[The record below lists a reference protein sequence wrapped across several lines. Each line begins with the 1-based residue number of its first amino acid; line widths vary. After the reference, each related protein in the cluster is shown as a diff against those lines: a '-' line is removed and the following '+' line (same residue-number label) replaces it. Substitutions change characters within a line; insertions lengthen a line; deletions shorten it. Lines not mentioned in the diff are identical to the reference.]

1 MRTITERGSEI
12 TWTET
17 QSQCLAA
24 PPQRLSMSC
33 ISYLI
38 SVPSLGVRQ
47 LARHELKQDYSIGV
61 DVGLET
67 VRVVVL
73 HPDDLGSLRGEK

>member
-1 MRTITERGSEI
+1 
-12 TWTET
+12 
-17 QSQCLAA
+17 
-24 PPQRLSMSC
+24 MSC

-38 SVPSLGVRQ
+38 SVSSLGVWQ

-73 HPDDLGSLRGEK
+73 HPDDLGSLQGEK